1 MVKSQT
7 DSSPYSSFCIS
18 DGYNGLVKGE
28 ECFAIFVLKLSVA
41 IGMEERDGVLWKQ
54 WENISSKGNDVFG
67 FHEVSIVFPDDFFYF
82 FLIVWKQFEQRLL
95 VAEMTQLA
103 ILQQKV
109 FVVVSGFIHV
119 LL

>member
-1 MVKSQT
+1 MKSQA

-18 DGYNGLVKGE
+18 DDYDGLVKGE
-28 ECFAIFVLKLSVA
+28 ECFAIFVLNFSVVPRKWRR
-41 IGMEERDGVLWKQ
+41 GGVLWKQ

-67 FHEVSIVFPDDFFYF
+67 FHEVSIVFSDDFFYF
-82 FLIVWKQFEQRLL
+82 FLIVWKQFEQGLL